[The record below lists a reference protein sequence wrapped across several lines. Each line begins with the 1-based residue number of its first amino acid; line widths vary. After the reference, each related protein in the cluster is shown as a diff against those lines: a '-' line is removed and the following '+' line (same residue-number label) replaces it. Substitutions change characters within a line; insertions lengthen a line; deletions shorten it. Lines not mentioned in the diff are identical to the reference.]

1 MKFYSNT
8 WLQSL
13 FLILIVDSIAYAGD
27 DYICTI
33 ERLSFAKGDTG
44 KVYENYS
51 NLYIGKKFTIERYS
65 GLMAGTLKNSYITKP
80 QVIDYGSSENSYK
93 VVTTMKLNEG
103 LGSGSNITALTV
115 NEYEEDSKKSFVYLT
130 NDWVFFGNCEHF

>member
-1 MKFYSNT
+1 MKLISSL
-8 WLQSL
+8 WLQSIFL
-13 FLILIVDSIAYAGD
+13 FFIVDNFAIAGD

-33 ERLSFAKGDTG
+33 ERLSLAQGDSG

-51 NLYIGKKFTIERYS
+51 NIYIGKKFTIERYT

-103 LGSGSNITALTV
+103 LGSGSNINALTV
-115 NEYEEDSKKSFVYLT
+115 NEYEEDSKKSFVYLM
-130 NDWVFFGNCEHF
+130 NDWVYFGHCVHF